1 MAVTH
6 TQAQT
11 IRNKRLLEE
20 RDPAV
25 RRRNHD
31 ELRRQAE
38 DPALARNSC
47 CEPHCLKACARPSR
61 FPEGEGPMKRA
72 ALFLAAFAAT
82 SISVSPTR
90 AEWPDRPIKMVVPFS
105 AGSSSDTIAR
115 IVAVKMGER
124 LGQQVIVE
132 NRVGGSTIIGT
143 DAVAKSAADGYTLLL
158 ANTTTHAASAA
169 LNATLPF
176 DPVKDFAPVAMIGV
190 SPFVLIGATQVA
202 APTLQ
207 DFVAL
212 AKQKPS
218 SLSYASAGTGTLA
231 HLAGELFK
239 RKAGVDVTHVPY
251 RGSAQSMIDLMQG
264 RIDLSVSTIPPTLQH
279 IRDGKLRAFATMS
292 EKRNVMLPDTPTVAE
307 AGVPGCEAALWTAIV
322 VPAGVPADV
331 IKRLNAAVLAAVA
344 TPEIQQAFTIQGVD
358 PEPGP
363 PEAVSERIKADI
375 VKWKDVVTAA
385 KITGGQ

>member
-1 MAVTH
+1 MRMVF
-6 TQAQT
+6 
-11 IRNKRLLEE
+11 LL
-20 RDPAV
+20 ASV
-25 RRRNHD
+25 
-31 ELRRQAE
+31 
-38 DPALARNSC
+38 
-47 CEPHCLKACARPSR
+47 
-61 FPEGEGPMKRA
+61 
-72 ALFLAAFAAT
+72 AAT
-82 SISVSPTR
+82 IIGGSPAY
-90 AEWPDRPIKMVVPFS
+90 AEWPDRPIKMIVPFS

-115 IVAVKMGER
+115 IVAIKMGER
-124 LGQQVIVE
+124 LGQQVVVE

-143 DAVAKSAADGYTLLL
+143 DSVAKAAPDGYTLQL

-202 APTLQ
+202 APTLK

-212 AKQKPS
+212 AKTKPG

-239 RKAGVDVTHVPY
+239 NKAGIEVTHVPY

-279 IRDGKLRAFATMS
+279 IREGKLRAFATMS
-292 EKRNVMLPDTPTVAE
+292 EKRNASLPEVPTVAE
-307 AGVPGCEAALWTAIV
+307 AGVPGCEAALWTAVV
-322 VPAGVPADV
+322 VPAGVPADI
-331 IKRLNAAVLAAVA
+331 IKRLNAAVLASVA
-344 TPEIQQAFTIQGVD
+344 MPDIQQALTIQGVD

-363 PEAVSERIKADI
+363 PEAVGERIKADI
-375 VKWKDVVTAA
+375 LKWKDVVAAA
-385 KITGGQ
+385 KITGTQ

>member
-1 MAVTH
+1 MRMAFILASV
-6 TQAQT
+6 
-11 IRNKRLLEE
+11 
-20 RDPAV
+20 AV
-25 RRRNHD
+25 
-31 ELRRQAE
+31 A
-38 DPALARNSC
+38 
-47 CEPHCLKACARPSR
+47 ACIGGSSA
-61 FPEGEGPMKRA
+61 
-72 ALFLAAFAAT
+72 
-82 SISVSPTR
+82 R
-90 AEWPDRPIKMVVPFS
+90 AEWPDRPIKMIVPFS

-115 IVAVKMGER
+115 IVAAKMGER
-124 LGQQVIVE
+124 LGQQVVVE

-143 DAVAKSAADGYTLLL
+143 DSVAKSAPDGYTLQL
-158 ANTTTHAASAA
+158 ANTTTHAASVA

-202 APTLQ
+202 ATTLK

-212 AKQKPS
+212 AKAKPG

-239 RKAGVDVTHVPY
+239 SKAGIEVTHVPY

-279 IRDGKLRAFATMS
+279 IREGKLRAFATMS
-292 EKRNVMLPDTPTVAE
+292 EKRNASLPEVPTVVE
-307 AGVPGCEAALWTAIV
+307 AGVPGCEAALWTAVV
-322 VPAGVPADV
+322 VPAGVPADI

-344 TPEIQQAFTIQGVD
+344 TPDIQQALTIQGVD

-363 PEAVSERIKADI
+363 PEAVGERIKADI
-375 VKWKDVVTAA
+375 LKWKDVVAAA
-385 KITGGQ
+385 KITGTQ

>member
-1 MAVTH
+1 MMRVVF
-6 TQAQT
+6 
-11 IRNKRLLEE
+11 LL
-20 RDPAV
+20 ASV
-25 RRRNHD
+25 
-31 ELRRQAE
+31 
-38 DPALARNSC
+38 
-47 CEPHCLKACARPSR
+47 
-61 FPEGEGPMKRA
+61 
-72 ALFLAAFAAT
+72 AAT
-82 SISVSPTR
+82 FIGGSPAR

-115 IVAVKMGER
+115 IVAIKMGER
-124 LGQQVIVE
+124 LGQQVVVE

-143 DAVAKSAADGYTLLL
+143 DSVAKSAPDGYTLEL

-202 APTLQ
+202 ASTLK

-212 AKQKPS
+212 AKAKPG

-239 RKAGVDVTHVPY
+239 SRAGIEVTHVPY
-251 RGSAQSMIDLMQG
+251 RGSAQSVIDLMQG

-279 IRDGKLRAFATMS
+279 IREGKLRAFATMS
-292 EKRNVMLPDTPTVAE
+292 EKRNASLPEVPTVAE
-307 AGVPGCEAALWTAIV
+307 AGVPGCEAALWTAVV
-322 VPAGVPADV
+322 VPAGVPADI
-331 IKRLNAAVLAAVA
+331 IKKLNAAVLAAVA
-344 TPEIQQAFTIQGVD
+344 APDIQQALTIQGVD

-375 VKWKDVVTAA
+375 VKWKDVVAAA
-385 KITGGQ
+385 KITGTQ

>member
-1 MAVTH
+1 M
-6 TQAQT
+6 
-11 IRNKRLLEE
+11 I
-20 RDPAV
+20 
-25 RRRNHD
+25 
-31 ELRRQAE
+31 
-38 DPALARNSC
+38 
-47 CEPHCLKACARPSR
+47 
-61 FPEGEGPMKRA
+61 RA
-72 ALFLAAFAAT
+72 ALALAFVIAIIIGGSSA
-82 SISVSPTR
+82 R
-90 AEWPDRPIKMVVPFS
+90 AEWPDRPIKMIVPFS

-115 IVAVKMGER
+115 IVAIKMGER
-124 LGQQVIVE
+124 LGQQVVVE

-143 DAVAKSAADGYTLLL
+143 DSVAKAAPDGYTLQL

-202 APTLQ
+202 APTLK

-212 AKQKPS
+212 AKAKPG

-239 RKAGVDVTHVPY
+239 NKAGIEVTHVPY

-279 IRDGKLRAFATMS
+279 IREGKLRAFATMS
-292 EKRNVMLPDTPTVAE
+292 EKRNASLPEVPTVAE
-307 AGVPGCEAALWTAIV
+307 AGVPGCEAALWTAVV
-322 VPAGVPADV
+322 VPAGVPADI

-344 TPEIQQAFTIQGVD
+344 MPDIQQALTIQGVD

-375 VKWKDVVTAA
+375 LKWKDVVAAA
-385 KITGGQ
+385 KITGTQ

>member
-1 MAVTH
+1 MVF
-6 TQAQT
+6 
-11 IRNKRLLEE
+11 LL
-20 RDPAV
+20 ASV
-25 RRRNHD
+25 
-31 ELRRQAE
+31 A
-38 DPALARNSC
+38 
-47 CEPHCLKACARPSR
+47 
-61 FPEGEGPMKRA
+61 
-72 ALFLAAFAAT
+72 AAF
-82 SISVSPTR
+82 IGGSPAC
-90 AEWPDRPIKMVVPFS
+90 AEWPDRPIKMIVPFS

-115 IVAVKMGER
+115 IVAAKMGER
-124 LGQQVIVE
+124 LGQQVVVE

-143 DAVAKSAADGYTLLL
+143 DSVAKSVPDGYTLEL

-202 APTLQ
+202 APTLK

-212 AKQKPS
+212 AKAKPG

-239 RKAGVDVTHVPY
+239 NKAGIEVTHVPY

-279 IRDGKLRAFATMS
+279 IREGKLRAFAVMS
-292 EKRNVMLPDTPTVAE
+292 EKRNASLREVPTVAE
-307 AGVPGCEAALWTAIV
+307 AGVPGCEAALWTAV
-322 VPAGVPADV
+322 VAPAGVPADI
-331 IKRLNAAVLAAVA
+331 IKRLAVLAAVA
-344 TPEIQQAFTIQGVD
+344 TPEIRQALIIQGVE

-363 PEAVSERIKADI
+363 PEAVGERIKTDI
-375 VKWKDVVTAA
+375 LKWKDVVAAA
-385 KITGGQ
+385 KITGTQ

>member
-1 MAVTH
+1 MRMVFLLASMA
-6 TQAQT
+6 
-11 IRNKRLLEE
+11 
-20 RDPAV
+20 
-25 RRRNHD
+25 
-31 ELRRQAE
+31 
-38 DPALARNSC
+38 
-47 CEPHCLKACARPSR
+47 
-61 FPEGEGPMKRA
+61 
-72 ALFLAAFAAT
+72 AAF
-82 SISVSPTR
+82 IGGSPAY
-90 AEWPDRPIKMVVPFS
+90 AEWPDRPIKMIVPFS

-115 IVAVKMGER
+115 IVAIKMGER
-124 LGQQVIVE
+124 LGQQVVVE

-143 DAVAKSAADGYTLLL
+143 DSVAKSAPDGYTLQL

-202 APTLQ
+202 APTLK

-212 AKQKPS
+212 AKAKPG

-239 RKAGVDVTHVPY
+239 NKAGIEVTHVPY

-279 IRDGKLRAFATMS
+279 IREGKLRAFATMS
-292 EKRNVMLPDTPTVAE
+292 GKRNASLPEVPTVAE
-307 AGVPGCEAALWTAIV
+307 AGVPGCEAALWTAVV
-322 VPAGVPADV
+322 VPAGVPADI
-331 IKRLNAAVLAAVA
+331 IKKLNAAVLAAVA
-344 TPEIQQAFTIQGVD
+344 TPDIQQALTIQGVD

-363 PEAVSERIKADI
+363 PEAVGERIKADI
-375 VKWKDVVTAA
+375 LKWKDVVAAA
-385 KITGGQ
+385 KITGTQ

>member
-1 MAVTH
+1 MMRVAFVL
-6 TQAQT
+6 A
-11 IRNKRLLEE
+11 
-20 RDPAV
+20 
-25 RRRNHD
+25 
-31 ELRRQAE
+31 
-38 DPALARNSC
+38 ALA
-47 CEPHCLKACARPSR
+47 
-61 FPEGEGPMKRA
+61 A
-72 ALFLAAFAAT
+72 A
-82 SISVSPTR
+82 SIGAGSAR
-90 AEWPDRPIKMVVPFS
+90 AEWPDRLIKMIVPFS

-115 IVAVKMGER
+115 IVAIKMGER
-124 LGQQVIVE
+124 LGQQVVVE

-143 DAVAKSAADGYTLLL
+143 DAVAKSAPDGYTLEL

-207 DFVAL
+207 DFVRV
-212 AKQKPS
+212 AKAKPG

-239 RKAGVDVTHVPY
+239 RKAGIDVTHVSY

-279 IRDGKLRAFATMS
+279 IREGKLRALAIMS
-292 EKRNVMLPDTPTVAE
+292 EKRNVSLPDTPTAAE

-322 VPAGVPADV
+322 VPAGVPAA
-331 IKRLNAAVLAAVA
+331 IINRLNAAVLAAVA
-344 TPEIQQAFTIQGVD
+344 TPEIQQALTIQGVD

-363 PEAVSERIKADI
+363 PEAVSARIKADI
-375 VKWKDVVTAA
+375 VKWKDVVVAA
-385 KITGGQ
+385 KITNAQ